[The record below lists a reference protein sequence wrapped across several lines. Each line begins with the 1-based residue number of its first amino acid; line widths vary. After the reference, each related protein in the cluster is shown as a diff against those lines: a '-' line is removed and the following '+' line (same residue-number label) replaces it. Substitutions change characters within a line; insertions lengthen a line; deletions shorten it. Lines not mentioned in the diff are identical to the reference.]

1 MCCSMCVFSV
11 YESCCSLKSPCL
23 EDEDCYEEAEPFV
36 LASQST
42 GQCNS
47 SFLEGYL
54 TQKQKFC
61 HLLT

>member
-1 MCCSMCVFSV
+1 MNPAVPSNP
-11 YESCCSLKSPCL
+11 PCL